1 MCGVSGGLGKNSQ
14 IAVVRSLEKLYRRGP
29 DNQNSHTFLNGLTL
43 GAARLAMTDPL
54 PRSNQPFLNT
64 ETGNGLVFN
73 GEIYNYKSL
82 KSELISKGIKFHT
95 NSDTEVVLKCL
106 ELYGPAVI
114 SKFEGMFA
122 IAFYDAGKNELLLTR
137 DILGKKPLFY
147 SIRNNQI
154 FFSSQLSVVKDY
166 FNEYRIDRA
175 AVSTYLHLGYVIDPL
190 SMYENINAVNAGEI
204 ICIDLNIVKIKEKM
218 SYIPESLGTYPSKSV
233 HEELEEAILERVAD
247 HTNFA
252 ISLSGGM
259 DSTLIAITARNLQ
272 MKPIAYTAKWTD
284 SDKSKYNI
292 DSQLALEIANK
303 LKIEAISVEMPN
315 ANSIPE
321 LLPIY
326 INAMQEPN
334 ANPTGISMLKLYEE
348 IAKDGIRLVLTGDG
362 SDEVFGGYLRHQKTN
377 KLRNFPQISIG
388 KIDQLIVANHEHSKL
403 PKFLYPFLINESDSA
418 WLYWHLIAGDS
429 ELSNLTNEN
438 MKMPKLPAVLDL
450 KNVFKT
456 KNGKVQNLMFKDLQL
471 WLNMESNRKLD
482 RISMWHSIEARSPF
496 QSEKLINV
504 GYHEMNKSNFKILRK
519 KLLSDNFPSLN
530 NLNISDEKIGFSS
543 PLGHWLR
550 SNPELVRKSFGILN
564 DFFNLNIDKW
574 SVLVNSPNEGD
585 FRKITQLW
593 SLVVLA
599 TWLENE

>member
-1 MCGVSGGLGKNSQ
+1 
-14 IAVVRSLEKLYRRGP
+14 
-29 DNQNSHTFLNGLTL
+29 
-43 GAARLAMTDPL
+43 
-54 PRSNQPFLNT
+54 
-64 ETGNGLVFN
+64 
-73 GEIYNYKSL
+73 
-82 KSELISKGIKFHT
+82 
-95 NSDTEVVLKCL
+95 
-106 ELYGPAVI
+106 
-114 SKFEGMFA
+114 
-122 IAFYDAGKNELLLTR
+122 
-137 DILGKKPLFY
+137 
-147 SIRNNQI
+147 
-154 FFSSQLSVVKDY
+154 
-166 FNEYRIDRA
+166 
-175 AVSTYLHLGYVIDPL
+175 
-190 SMYENINAVNAGEI
+190 
-204 ICIDLNIVKIKEKM
+204 
-218 SYIPESLGTYPSKSV
+218 
-233 HEELEEAILERVAD
+233 
-247 HTNFA
+247 
-252 ISLSGGM
+252 
-259 DSTLIAITARNLQ
+259 
-272 MKPIAYTAKWTD
+272 
-284 SDKSKYNI
+284 
-292 DSQLALEIANK
+292 
-303 LKIEAISVEMPN
+303 
-315 ANSIPE
+315 
-321 LLPIY
+321 
-326 INAMQEPN
+326 MQEPN

-377 KLRNFPQISIG
+377 QLRNFPQISKG

-403 PKFLYPFLINESDSA
+403 PKFLYPFLINESDSV

-456 KNGKVQNLMFKDLQL
+456 KNGKVQNLMFKELQL

-496 QSEKLINV
+496 QSEKLINA

-564 DFFNLNIDKW
+564 DFFNLNFDKW
-574 SVLVNSPNEGD
+574 SVLVNSPNKGD